1 MTNSRLRNIA
11 SSILFSGRVLYA
23 MELEFKTIGIT
34 LGTLKEMEKEWMIAG
49 QSHKTKWLTLK

>member
-1 MTNSRLRNIA
+1 
-11 SSILFSGRVLYA
+11 
-23 MELEFKTIGIT
+23 MEVEFKTIGIT